1 MDHKVTR
8 WQAAAL
14 EPAVKPREPGVAAN
28 LFESTIKLSGEILIR
43 LVSSRSSLKAGFCE
57 AVRNEARLFYLWGE
71 DYAADPGSLDEILAL
86 SKDLRGTV
94 MSLLIG
100 WARALNRSQYNRNW

>member
-8 WQAAAL
+8 WQAVL
-14 EPAVKPREPGVAAN
+14 EPAVKPREPSAAAK
-28 LFESTIKLSGEILIR
+28 LFDSSIALSSEILLR
-43 LVSSRSSLKAGFCE
+43 LVSSQSSLKPGFYE

-71 DYAADPGSLDEILAL
+71 DYSADPGSLDEILAL